1 MPKKIVI
8 AYVKLNT
15 VNFEGDAWR
24 GMFPLPSLKEREENP
39 MEEIWKDIEGY
50 EGLYQVSD
58 KGRVYGI
65 KRNNILKPGVVWG
78 YEQVVLCKNGVC
90 KQMKVHRLVASAFC
104 NKRENADQVNHINE
118 NKRDNRAENLE
129 WCTNLENIRHGTGI
143 KRHALSQTNNYRSKK
158 VGQFTRDGE
167 LVGVYASTHDMQ
179 RITGFD
185 RAAVYRSIVG
195 KRPSA
200 YGFLWRFI

>member
-1 MPKKIVI
+1 
-8 AYVKLNT
+8 
-15 VNFEGDAWR
+15 
-24 GMFPLPSLKEREENP
+24 
-39 MEEIWKDIEGY
+39 MEEVWKDIEGY
-50 EGLYQVSD
+50 ENLYRVSN

-143 KRHALSQTNNYRSKK
+143 ERHALAQRNNKHSKAI
-158 VGQFTRDGE
+158 GQYSIDG
-167 LVGVYASTHDMQ
+167 VFVKRYPNSHDIQ
-179 RITGFD
+179 RVTGFD
-185 RAAVYRSIVG
+185 RATIMKCAKG
-195 KRPSA
+195 KQKTA
-200 YGFLWRFI
+200 YGFLWKYLDKE